1 MNAGLCIRWS
11 PLVKKSAEKKK
22 KTLDVLS
29 HELIP
34 EMKILSDTEK
44 RNILKKYSI
53 EENQLPLIK
62 HTDPAVK
69 ALNAEVGNVIR
80 IHRNGETGRYLTY
93 KIVV

>member
-1 MNAGLCIRWS
+1 M
-11 PLVKKSAEKKK
+11 VKKSVEKKK
-22 KTLDVLS
+22 TIDVLS

-34 EMKILSDTEK
+34 EMKVLSEGEK
-44 RNILKKYSI
+44 RNLLKKYSV

-69 ALNAEVGNVIR
+69 ALNAEVGDVIR
-80 IHRNGETGRYLTY
+80 IRRSGETGEYLAY

>member
-1 MNAGLCIRWS
+1 MA
-11 PLVKKSAEKKK
+11 KKRVEKK

-34 EMKILSDTEK
+34 EMNILSETEK
-44 RNILKKYSI
+44 RNILKKYSV

-69 ALNAEVGNVIR
+69 ALNAQPGDVVRIR
-80 IHRNGETGRYLTY
+80 RSGETGEYLAY
-93 KIVV
+93 KIVA

>member
-1 MNAGLCIRWS
+1 
-11 PLVKKSAEKKK
+11 LVKKRAEKK

-29 HELIP
+29 HDLIP
-34 EMKILSDTEK
+34 EMKVLSETEK
-44 RNILKKYSI
+44 KNILKKYSV

-69 ALNAEVGNVIR
+69 ALNAETGDVIR
-80 IHRNGETGRYLTY
+80 IKRSGETGDYLAY